1 MLQIKKHKLDYD
13 EGIKNR
19 LDFICKYVNVKP
31 KFIQGNL
38 INIKRTNLNYVEP
51 HRMIVNNH
59 VFLFF
64 NFGKEVYHFNLNNPI
79 ELKDLENF
87 LKVEL
92 K

>member
-13 EGIKNR
+13 EGIKKR
-19 LDFICKYVNVKP
+19 LDFIYKYVNVKP

-51 HRMIVNNH
+51 HHMIVNNH

-64 NFGKEVYHFNLNNPI
+64 YYEKEVYHFYLNNSI
-79 ELKDLENF
+79 ELKDL
-87 LKVEL
+87 
-92 K
+92 

>member
-1 MLQIKKHKLDYD
+1 MLQINKHKLDYD

-51 HRMIVNNH
+51 HRMIVNNS
-59 VFLFF
+59 FILSLLCFSCSTRFRSFINSLFF
-64 NFGKEVYHFNLNNPI
+64 IKYSF
-79 ELKDLENF
+79 
-87 LKVEL
+87 
-92 K
+92 

>member
-1 MLQIKKHKLDYD
+1 MLKIQKHKLDFD

-19 LDFICKYVNVKP
+19 LDVICKYAKVNP
-31 KFIQGNL
+31 KYINGN
-38 INIKRTNLNYVEP
+38 IVNIKMTNLKYVEP

-64 NFGKEVYHFNLNNPI
+64 NFGSEVYHFNLNNPI
-79 ELKDLENF
+79 ELKDLENYI
-87 LKVEL
+87 KTI